1 MTSEE
6 VAFKRIPITFR
17 ATPEFVK
24 WLDAYQGIH
33 KLDDRT
39 AALHKMREE
48 LIELT
53 QKTQIEPNTTQSS
66 ADTSVPKKWQDH
78 YEKTW
83 AKERARTDAL
93 VDREER
99 LSKVKIERKQV
110 LSSFSAYRGPKI
122 ASFVLGDRACP
133 RGWNLSKCAS
143 EPCDRRS
150 ECRAKGILPEPLER
164 GNTWDF

>member
-1 MTSEE
+1 MTVEE
-6 VAFKRIPITFR
+6 DVNKTASFRPSKELAEAIKTYMEVHKCNKAEAIKRIFQ
-17 ATPEFVK
+17 E
-24 WLDAYQGIH
+24 WQ
-33 KLDDRT
+33 
-39 AALHKMREE
+39 
-48 LIELT
+48 ELT
-53 QKTQIEPNTTQSS
+53 QKTQTEPS
-66 ADTSVPKKWQDH
+66 TSQPSTAVPKKWQDD

-83 AKERARTDAL
+83 AKERAKTDAL

-150 ECRAKGILPEPLER
+150 ECKAKGILPAPLER